1 MTKIVD
7 ATTGEVLGTLVSDGN
22 GSVEYHVQTE
32 LYDIEDV
39 CDEEDKVINLENK
52 YYFKGLNLFI
62 LFANFY
68 L

>member
-39 CDEEDKVINLENK
+39 CDEEDVFDSIDAW
-52 YYFKGLNLFI
+52 I
-62 LFANFY
+62 SNFEFVG
-68 L
+68 